1 MKLHEGSLTAL
12 EASESCLQAYLADT
26 ADKLGILPHITF
38 NTRVRELE
46 WLEAEARWRTVT
58 EAGAE
63 ILSHVVIHAA
73 GMLHHPATPRLGGEA
88 AFRGET
94 VHTARWDN
102 SIDFSNKVI
111 YVIWW

>member
-1 MKLHEGSLTAL
+1 M
-12 EASESCLQAYLADT
+12 QAYLADT

-73 GMLHHPATPRLGGEA
+73 GMLHPPATPRLGGEA
-88 AFRGET
+88 AFGGET

-102 SIDFSNKVI
+102 SIDFSNKVN
-111 YVIWW
+111 YLHHGYQSYHNW